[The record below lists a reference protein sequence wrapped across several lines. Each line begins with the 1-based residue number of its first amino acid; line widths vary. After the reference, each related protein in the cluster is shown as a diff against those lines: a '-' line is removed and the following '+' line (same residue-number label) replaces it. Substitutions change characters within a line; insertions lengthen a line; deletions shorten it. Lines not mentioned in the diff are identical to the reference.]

1 MLRFPTTQHPWVA
14 AVPRRL
20 RTQRNVGVAKPDLLH
35 AVGREEARP
44 LSTENTLEKAAIG
57 RPGHCPNRRKKRT
70 PIEHPLPFPLF
81 FFYRLSNLHEFP
93 RKKEKST
100 IARFSFLYRLLDTR
114 DTVKDGGNGE
124 AVRGT
129 RREKIIIGVKY
140 LPRYLLD

>member
-1 MLRFPTTQHPWVA
+1 MNHSRFLQSGSGSEILVLRFPTTQHPWVA

-81 FFYRLSNLHEFP
+81 FFLSFIEF
-93 RKKEKST
+93 
-100 IARFSFLYRLLDTR
+100 TR
-114 DTVKDGGNGE
+114 V
-124 AVRGT
+124 
-129 RREKIIIGVKY
+129 
-140 LPRYLLD
+140 PS